1 MGVFI
6 LCVLYI
12 LKQYEFRQN
21 RKLEFEEL
29 ESQVQ
34 QIIEFRDQFLVNEMT
49 GKPVEAD
56 GDEVEKECEV
66 ETEEEAE
73 TQEKGNDENDNEENN
88 VQSDIILE
96 DQTEAPEPDSSKITG
111 INLNKSSKT
120 ENYRN
125 SIDREAERAL
135 DEVIEEIEAIKEE
148 ENDESKI
155 EHSL

>member
-34 QIIEFRDQFLVNEMT
+34 QIIEFRDQFLVNEVT

-56 GDEVEKECEV
+56 GDEVEKEGEV
-66 ETEEEAE
+66 ETEP
-73 TQEKGNDENDNEENN
+73 QEKGDDENDNEENN